1 MLFGVLASIAAVLLS
16 MGIAQT
22 GSGLFG
28 SLIGLRMSAEG
39 FADGWI
45 GAIGAAHFI
54 GLVVGAVYCQP
65 IIKRVGH
72 IRAFAAFAAIS
83 AACTLF
89 FSFFI
94 EAYGWLALR
103 LIIGFCA
110 AGLFMTA
117 ESWLN
122 SASTNQTRG
131 QILSAYVIALN
142 LALAGGQ
149 LLLNLAPATSFVLFA
164 VASIAFSLSLVPLA
178 LTRRLSPS
186 IHPEA
191 RLSLRELYEVS
202 PLGVLGALSSGL
214 VVGAVQGG
222 LAAVFASRIGLATG
236 QVSLFVAA
244 LFAGGLV
251 LMWPFGKISDRVDR
265 RLALV
270 AAGGLLA
277 VSSAGVAFIDGGN
290 LGWLLVLAALVGGSG
305 YAIYPIALAHA
316 NDFMEIE
323 QIVPASGAMV
333 LISGVGASIGPL
345 LASFL
350 MAGVGPTGLFLWTAA
365 VGVLL
370 IVFAFYRRTVRP
382 SVPADEQSAPYVSV
396 PRTTPMAVGLDPR
409 GTEEQ
414 LEFDFDAEPEE
425 EAQFEDNP
433 A

>member
-1 MLFGVLASIAAVLLS
+1 MLIGILASIGAVLLS

-22 GSGLFG
+22 GNGLFG

-45 GAIGAAHFI
+45 GVIGAAHFI

-72 IRAFAAFAAIS
+72 IRAFAAFASIT
-83 AACTLF
+83 AACTMS
-89 FSFFI
+89 FSFFVDG
-94 EAYGWLALR
+94 YGWLALR
-103 LIIGFCA
+103 LVIGFCS

-149 LLLNLAPATSFVLFA
+149 LLLNVAPATSFILFA
-164 VASIAFSLSLVPLA
+164 VSSIAFSLALVPLA
-178 LTRRLSPS
+178 LTRGLSPT
-186 IHPEA
+186 IHAEA

-202 PLGVLGALSSGL
+202 PLGVLGSVSSGL

-222 LAAVFASRIGLATG
+222 LAAVFASRIGFSTA

-251 LMWPFGKISDRVDR
+251 LQWPFGKLSDRVDR
-265 RLALV
+265 RLALI
-270 AAGGLLA
+270 AAGALLA
-277 VSSAGVAFIDGGN
+277 VSSVGIALVDGRN
-290 LGWLLVLAALVGGSG
+290 LELLLVMAALVGGAG

-316 NDFMEIE
+316 NDFMEPE

-333 LISGVGASIGPL
+333 LTSGVGASIGPL
-345 LASFL
+345 LASFM
-350 MAGVGPTGLFLWTAA
+350 MAAVGPTGLFLWTGI

-370 IVFAFYRRTVRP
+370 IAFAFYRRTVRP
-382 SVPADEQSAPYVSV
+382 SIPADEHSAPYVSV

-414 LEFDFDAEPEE
+414 LEFDFDAVSEE
-425 EAQFEDNP
+425 EDEAETKP